1 MLLRG
6 YIGYDDE
13 KNLVNIIRKK
23 PYCVVLFDEIEKAH
37 EDVLNLLLQIL
48 EDGKLTN
55 SNGVT
60 ANFQETF
67 VILTSNL
74 GANIMEGKG
83 KIGFQNNSEGFAKS
97 EVIDEV
103 KRFLKPELVN
113 RIDEVIVFNHLNE
126 KDIYNI
132 LNNELNQ
139 LKDVM
144 RRKNILFDVS
154 KEFKKYMV
162 GKCNYFQYGARTVRR
177 EIERDVED
185 FIVDKLINNEI
196 KTDEKV
202 LLDVYDN
209 KKRIVQLKNQ
219 DDMS

>member
-1 MLLRG
+1 MRLHG

-13 KNLVNIIRKK
+13 KNLVNTIRKK

-48 EDGKLTN
+48 EDGKLSN

-60 ANFQETF
+60 ANFQETV

-74 GANIMEGKG
+74 GANIMERKG
-83 KIGFQNNSEGFAKS
+83 KIGFQNNSEGFTKR
-97 EVIDEV
+97 EVINEV

-154 KEFKKYMV
+154 KEFKRYMV

-196 KTDEKV
+196 KTDEKI
-202 LLDVYDN
+202 LLDIYDN
-209 KKRIVQLKNQ
+209 EKRIIQLK
-219 DDMS
+219 S

>member
-1 MLLRG
+1 MRLHG

-13 KNLVNIIRKK
+13 KNLVNTIRKK

-48 EDGKLTN
+48 EDGKLSN

-60 ANFQETF
+60 ANFQETV

-132 LNNELNQ
+132 LNNELDQ

-154 KEFKKYMV
+154 KEFKRYML

-209 KKRIVQLKNQ
+209 KKRIIQLKNQ

>member
-1 MLLRG
+1 MLLHG
-6 YIGYDDE
+6 YVGYDDE

-60 ANFQETF
+60 ASFQETF

-74 GANIMEGKG
+74 GSNIMEGKG

-144 RRKNILFDVS
+144 RKKNILFDVS

-196 KTDEKV
+196 KMDKKI

-209 KKRIVQLKNQ
+209 KKRIIQLK
-219 DDMS
+219 S

>member
-1 MLLRG
+1 MLLHG

-209 KKRIVQLKNQ
+209 EKRIIQLK
-219 DDMS
+219 S

>member
-1 MLLRG
+1 MRLHG

-48 EDGKLTN
+48 EDGKLSN

-60 ANFQETF
+60 ANFQETV

-97 EVIDEV
+97 KVIDEV

-132 LNNELNQ
+132 LNNELDQ

-154 KEFKKYMV
+154 KEFKRYMV

-196 KTDEKV
+196 KTDEKI
-202 LLDVYDN
+202 LLDIYDN
-209 KKRIVQLKNQ
+209 EKRIIQLK
-219 DDMS
+219 S

>member
-1 MLLRG
+1 MLLHG
-6 YIGYDDE
+6 YVGYDDE

-60 ANFQETF
+60 ASFQETF

-144 RRKNILFDVS
+144 RKKNILFDVS

-196 KTDEKV
+196 KMDKKI

-209 KKRIVQLKNQ
+209 KKRIIQLK
-219 DDMS
+219 S

>member
-1 MLLRG
+1 MLLHG

-83 KIGFQNNSEGFAKS
+83 KIWFQNNSEGFAKN
-97 EVIDEV
+97 EVIEEV
-103 KRFLKPELVN
+103 KKFLKPELVN

-126 KDIYNI
+126 KDIYTI
-132 LNNELNQ
+132 LNNEIDQ

-144 RRKNILFDVS
+144 GKKNILFDVS

-177 EIERDVED
+177 EMERDVED

-196 KTDEKV
+196 KTDEKI
-202 LLDVYDN
+202 LIDVYDN
-209 KKRIVQLKNQ
+209 KKRIIKLK
-219 DDMS
+219 S

>member
-1 MLLRG
+1 MLLHG
-6 YIGYDDE
+6 YVGYDDE

-23 PYCVVLFDEIEKAH
+23 HYCVFLFDEIEKAH

-60 ANFQETF
+60 ASFQETF

-144 RRKNILFDVS
+144 RKKNILFDVS

-196 KTDEKV
+196 KMDEKI

-209 KKRIVQLKNQ
+209 KKRIIQLK
-219 DDMS
+219 S

>member
-1 MLLRG
+1 MRLHG

-13 KNLVNIIRKK
+13 KNLVNTIRKK

-48 EDGKLTN
+48 EDGKLSN

-60 ANFQETF
+60 ANFQETV

-132 LNNELNQ
+132 LNNELDQ

-154 KEFKKYMV
+154 KEFKRYMV

-185 FIVDKLINNEI
+185 FIVDKLINNAI
-196 KTDEKV
+196 KTDEKI
-202 LLDVYDN
+202 LLDIYDN
-209 KKRIVQLKNQ
+209 EKRIIQLK
-219 DDMS
+219 S

>member
-1 MLLRG
+1 MRLHG

-13 KNLVNIIRKK
+13 KNLVNTIRKK

-48 EDGKLTN
+48 EDGKLSN

-60 ANFQETF
+60 ANFQETV

-74 GANIMEGKG
+74 GANIMERKG
-83 KIGFQNNSEGFAKS
+83 KIGFQNNSEGFTKR
-97 EVIDEV
+97 EVINEV

-154 KEFKKYMV
+154 KEFKRYMV

-209 KKRIVQLKNQ
+209 KKRIIQLKNQ

>member
-1 MLLRG
+1 MRLHG

-13 KNLVNIIRKK
+13 KNLVNTIRKK

-48 EDGKLTN
+48 EDGKLSN

-60 ANFQETF
+60 ANFQETV

-132 LNNELNQ
+132 LNNELDQ
-139 LKDVM
+139 LNDVM

-154 KEFKKYMV
+154 KEFKRYMV

-209 KKRIVQLKNQ
+209 KKRIIQLKNQ

>member
-1 MLLRG
+1 MRLHG

-13 KNLVNIIRKK
+13 KNLVNTIRKK

-48 EDGKLTN
+48 EDGKLSN

-60 ANFQETF
+60 ANFQETV

-74 GANIMEGKG
+74 GANIMERKS
-83 KIGFQNNSEGFAKS
+83 KIGFQNNSEGFTKR
-97 EVIDEV
+97 EVINEV

-154 KEFKKYMV
+154 KEFKRYMV

-196 KTDEKV
+196 KTDEKI
-202 LLDVYDN
+202 LLDIYDN
-209 KKRIVQLKNQ
+209 EKRIIQLK
-219 DDMS
+219 S

>member
-1 MLLRG
+1 MLLHG
-6 YIGYDDE
+6 YVGYDDE

-60 ANFQETF
+60 ASFQETF

-144 RRKNILFDVS
+144 RKKNILFDVS

-196 KTDEKV
+196 KMDEKI
-202 LLDVYDN
+202 LLDLYDN
-209 KKRIVQLKNQ
+209 KKRIIQLK
-219 DDMS
+219 S

>member
-1 MLLRG
+1 MRLHG

-13 KNLVNIIRKK
+13 KNLVNTIRKK

-60 ANFQETF
+60 ASFQETF

-126 KDIYNI
+126 KDMYNI

-144 RRKNILFDVS
+144 RKKNILFDVS

-196 KTDEKV
+196 KMDEKI

-209 KKRIVQLKNQ
+209 KKRIIQLK
-219 DDMS
+219 S

>member
-1 MLLRG
+1 MRLHG

-13 KNLVNIIRKK
+13 KNLVNTIRKK

-48 EDGKLTN
+48 EDGKLSN

-60 ANFQETF
+60 ANFQETV

-126 KDIYNI
+126 KNIYNI
-132 LNNELNQ
+132 LNNELDQ

-154 KEFKKYMV
+154 KEFKRYMV

-209 KKRIVQLKNQ
+209 KKRIIQLKNQ

>member
-1 MLLRG
+1 MHLRG
-6 YIGYDDE
+6 YVGYDDE

-37 EDVLNLLLQIL
+37 QDVLNLLLQIL
-48 EDGKLTN
+48 EEGNLTN
-55 SNGVT
+55 SNGIT

-74 GANIMEGKG
+74 GADIMNGKC
-83 KIGFQNNSEGFAKS
+83 KIGFQNCSEGVAKN

-103 KRFLKPELVN
+103 KKFLKPELVN
-113 RIDEVIVFNHLNE
+113 RIDEIIVFNHLDE
-126 KDIYNI
+126 KNIYNI

-144 RRKNILFDVS
+144 GKKNILFDVS
-154 KEFKKYMV
+154 EEFKRYMIK
-162 GKCNYFQYGARTVRR
+162 KCNYFQYGARTVRR

-185 FIVDKLINNEI
+185 YIVDKLINNEI
-196 KTDEKV
+196 QLNRRV
-202 LLDVYDN
+202 LLDVYN
-209 KKRIVQLKNQ
+209 NQKRIIYLEE
-219 DDMS
+219 

>member
-1 MLLRG
+1 MRLHG

-113 RIDEVIVFNHLNE
+113 RIDEVIVFNHLKE

-162 GKCNYFQYGARTVRR
+162 RKCNYFQYGARTVRR

-209 KKRIVQLKNQ
+209 EKRIIQLK
-219 DDMS
+219 S

>member
-1 MLLRG
+1 MHLRG
-6 YIGYDDE
+6 YVGYDDE

-37 EDVLNLLLQIL
+37 QDVLNLLLQIL
-48 EDGKLTN
+48 EEGNLTN
-55 SNGVT
+55 SNGIT

-74 GANIMEGKG
+74 GADIMNGKG
-83 KIGFQNNSEGFAKS
+83 KIGFQNCSEGVAKN

-103 KRFLKPELVN
+103 KKFLKPELVN
-113 RIDEVIVFNHLNE
+113 RIDEIIVFNHLDE
-126 KDIYNI
+126 KNIYNI

-144 RRKNILFDVS
+144 KKKNILFDVS
-154 KEFKKYMV
+154 EEFKRYMIK
-162 GKCNYFQYGARTVRR
+162 KCNYFQYGARTVRR

-185 FIVDKLINNEI
+185 YIVDKLINNEI
-196 KTDEKV
+196 QLNRRV
-202 LLDVYDN
+202 LLDVYN
-209 KKRIVQLKNQ
+209 NQKRIIYLEE
-219 DDMS
+219 

>member
-1 MLLRG
+1 MRLHG

-13 KNLVNIIRKK
+13 KNLVNTIRKK

-48 EDGKLTN
+48 EDGKLSN

-60 ANFQETF
+60 ANFQETV

-103 KRFLKPELVN
+103 KKFLKPELVN

-132 LNNELNQ
+132 LNNELDQ

-154 KEFKKYMV
+154 KEFKRYMV

-185 FIVDKLINNEI
+185 FIVNKLINNEI

-202 LLDVYDN
+202 LLDIYDN
-209 KKRIVQLKNQ
+209 EKRIIQLK
-219 DDMS
+219 S

>member
-1 MLLRG
+1 MRLHG

-48 EDGKLTN
+48 EDGKLSN

-60 ANFQETF
+60 ANFQETV

-97 EVIDEV
+97 KVIDEV

-154 KEFKKYMV
+154 KEFKRYMV

-185 FIVDKLINNEI
+185 FIVDKLINNAI
-196 KTDEKV
+196 KTDEKI
-202 LLDVYDN
+202 LLDIYDN
-209 KKRIVQLKNQ
+209 EKRIIQLK
-219 DDMS
+219 S

>member
-1 MLLRG
+1 MLLHG
-6 YIGYDDE
+6 YVGYDDE

-60 ANFQETF
+60 ASFQETF

-144 RRKNILFDVS
+144 RKKNILFDVS

-196 KTDEKV
+196 KMYEKI

-209 KKRIVQLKNQ
+209 KKRIIQLK
-219 DDMS
+219 S

>member
-1 MLLRG
+1 MLLHG
-6 YIGYDDE
+6 YVGYDDE

-60 ANFQETF
+60 ASFQETF

-144 RRKNILFDVS
+144 RKKNILFDVS

-196 KTDEKV
+196 KTDEKI
-202 LLDVYDN
+202 LLDIYDN
-209 KKRIVQLKNQ
+209 EKRIIQLK
-219 DDMS
+219 S

>member
-1 MLLRG
+1 MRLHG

-13 KNLVNIIRKK
+13 KNLVNTIRKK
-23 PYCVVLFDEIEKAH
+23 PYCVVLFDEIEKAQ

-48 EDGKLTN
+48 EDGKLSN

-60 ANFQETF
+60 ANFQETV

-132 LNNELNQ
+132 LNNELDQ

-154 KEFKKYMV
+154 KEFKRYMV

-185 FIVDKLINNEI
+185 FIVDKLINNAI
-196 KTDEKV
+196 KTDEKI
-202 LLDVYDN
+202 LLDIYDN
-209 KKRIVQLKNQ
+209 EKRIIQLK
-219 DDMS
+219 S

>member
-1 MLLRG
+1 MRLHG

-132 LNNELNQ
+132 LNNELDQ

-209 KKRIVQLKNQ
+209 KKRIIQLK
-219 DDMS
+219 S

>member
-1 MLLRG
+1 MLLHG

-83 KIGFQNNSEGFAKS
+83 KIGFQNNSERFAKN
-97 EVIDEV
+97 EVIEEV

-132 LNNELNQ
+132 LNNEIDQ

-144 RRKNILFDVS
+144 GKKNILFDVS

-177 EIERDVED
+177 EMERDVED

-196 KTDEKV
+196 KTDEKI

-209 KKRIVQLKNQ
+209 KKRIIKLK
-219 DDMS
+219 S

>member
-1 MLLRG
+1 MLLHG

-13 KNLVNIIRKK
+13 KNLVNTIRKK

-74 GANIMEGKG
+74 GANIMERKG
-83 KIGFQNNSEGFAKS
+83 KIGFQNNSEGFTKR
-97 EVIDEV
+97 EVINEV

-154 KEFKKYMV
+154 KEFK
-162 GKCNYFQYGARTVRR
+162 
-177 EIERDVED
+177 
-185 FIVDKLINNEI
+185 
-196 KTDEKV
+196 
-202 LLDVYDN
+202 
-209 KKRIVQLKNQ
+209 
-219 DDMS
+219 

>member
-1 MLLRG
+1 MRLHG

-13 KNLVNIIRKK
+13 KNLVNTIRKK

-74 GANIMEGKG
+74 GANIMERKG
-83 KIGFQNNSEGFAKS
+83 KIGFQNNSEGFTKR
-97 EVIDEV
+97 EVINEV

-177 EIERDVED
+177 EMERDVED

-196 KTDEKV
+196 KTDEKI

-209 KKRIVQLKNQ
+209 KKRIIKLK
-219 DDMS
+219 S

>member
-1 MLLRG
+1 MRLHG

-13 KNLVNIIRKK
+13 KNLVNTIRKK

-60 ANFQETF
+60 ANFQETV

-132 LNNELNQ
+132 LNNELDQ

-154 KEFKKYMV
+154 KEFKRYMV

-185 FIVDKLINNEI
+185 FIVDKLINNAI
-196 KTDEKV
+196 KTDEKI
-202 LLDVYDN
+202 LLDIYDN
-209 KKRIVQLKNQ
+209 EKRIIQLK
-219 DDMS
+219 S

>member
-1 MLLRG
+1 MRLHG

-13 KNLVNIIRKK
+13 KNLVNTIRKK

-60 ANFQETF
+60 ASFQETF

-154 KEFKKYMV
+154 KEFKRYMV

-196 KTDEKV
+196 KMDEKI
-202 LLDVYDN
+202 LL
-209 KKRIVQLKNQ
+209 
-219 DDMS
+219 

>member
-1 MLLRG
+1 MLLHG

-13 KNLVNIIRKK
+13 KNLVNTIGKK

-74 GANIMEGKG
+74 GANIMERKG
-83 KIGFQNNSEGFAKS
+83 KIGFQNNSEGFTKR
-97 EVIDEV
+97 EVINEV

-154 KEFKKYMV
+154 KEFKRYMV

-196 KTDEKV
+196 KTDEKI
-202 LLDVYDN
+202 LLDIYDN
-209 KKRIVQLKNQ
+209 EKRIIQLK
-219 DDMS
+219 S

>member
-1 MLLRG
+1 MRLHG

-13 KNLVNIIRKK
+13 KNLVNTIRKK

-48 EDGKLTN
+48 EDGKLSN

-60 ANFQETF
+60 ANFQETV

-132 LNNELNQ
+132 LNNELDQ

-154 KEFKKYMV
+154 KEFKRYMV

-196 KTDEKV
+196 KTDEKI
-202 LLDVYDN
+202 LLDIYDN
-209 KKRIVQLKNQ
+209 EKRIIQLE
-219 DDMS
+219 S

>member
-1 MLLRG
+1 MLLHG

-60 ANFQETF
+60 ANFQETV

-83 KIGFQNNSEGFAKS
+83 KIGFQNNSEGFSKN
-97 EVIDEV
+97 EVIEEV

-132 LNNELNQ
+132 LNNEIDQ

-144 RRKNILFDVS
+144 GKKNILFDVS

-177 EIERDVED
+177 EMERDVED

-196 KTDEKV
+196 KTDEKI

-209 KKRIVQLKNQ
+209 KKRIIKLK
-219 DDMS
+219 S

>member
-1 MLLRG
+1 MRLHG

-48 EDGKLTN
+48 EDGKLSN

-60 ANFQETF
+60 ANFQETV

-74 GANIMEGKG
+74 GANIMERKG
-83 KIGFQNNSEGFAKS
+83 KIGFQNNSEGFTKR
-97 EVIDEV
+97 EVINEV

-154 KEFKKYMV
+154 KEFKRYMV

-196 KTDEKV
+196 KTDEKI
-202 LLDVYDN
+202 LLDIYDN
-209 KKRIVQLKNQ
+209 EKRIIQLK
-219 DDMS
+219 S

>member
-1 MLLRG
+1 MRLHG

-48 EDGKLTN
+48 EDGKLSN

-60 ANFQETF
+60 ANFQETV

-74 GANIMEGKG
+74 GANIMERKG
-83 KIGFQNNSEGFAKS
+83 KIGFQNNSEGFTKR
-97 EVIDEV
+97 EVINEV

-154 KEFKKYMV
+154 KEFKRYMV

-185 FIVDKLINNEI
+185 FIVDKLINNAI
-196 KTDEKV
+196 KTDEKI
-202 LLDVYDN
+202 LLDIYDN
-209 KKRIVQLKNQ
+209 EKRIIQLK
-219 DDMS
+219 S

>member
-1 MLLRG
+1 MLPHG
-6 YIGYDDE
+6 YVGYDDE

-23 PYCVVLFDEIEKAH
+23 PYSVVLFDEIEKSH

-83 KIGFQNNSEGFAKS
+83 KIGFQNNNEKFVKN

-103 KRFLKPELVN
+103 KKFLKPELVN
-113 RIDEVIVFNHLNE
+113 RIDEVIVFNHLTE

-144 RRKNILFDVS
+144 EKKNILFDVS
-154 KEFKKYMV
+154 EELKRYMV
-162 GKCNYFQYGARTVRR
+162 KKCNYFQYGARTVRR
-177 EIERDVED
+177 EIEREVED
-185 FIVDKLINNEI
+185 FIVDKLIKDEI
-196 KTDEKV
+196 QPNKRV

-209 KKRIVQLKNQ
+209 QKRIIYLKGQ
-219 DDMS
+219 EK

>member
-1 MLLRG
+1 MRLHG

-13 KNLVNIIRKK
+13 KNLVNTIRKK

-60 ANFQETF
+60 ASFQETF

-132 LNNELNQ
+132 LNNELDQ

-154 KEFKKYMV
+154 KEFKRYMV

-185 FIVDKLINNEI
+185 FIVDKLINNAI
-196 KTDEKV
+196 KTDEKI
-202 LLDVYDN
+202 LLDIYDN
-209 KKRIVQLKNQ
+209 EKRIIQLK
-219 DDMS
+219 S

>member
-1 MLLRG
+1 MLLHG

-83 KIGFQNNSEGFAKS
+83 KIGFQNNSERFAKN
-97 EVIDEV
+97 EVIEEV

-126 KDIYNI
+126 KDIYTI
-132 LNNELNQ
+132 LNNEIDQ

-144 RRKNILFDVS
+144 EKKNILFDVS

-177 EIERDVED
+177 EMERDVED

-196 KTDEKV
+196 KTDEKI

-209 KKRIVQLKNQ
+209 KKRIIKLK
-219 DDMS
+219 S